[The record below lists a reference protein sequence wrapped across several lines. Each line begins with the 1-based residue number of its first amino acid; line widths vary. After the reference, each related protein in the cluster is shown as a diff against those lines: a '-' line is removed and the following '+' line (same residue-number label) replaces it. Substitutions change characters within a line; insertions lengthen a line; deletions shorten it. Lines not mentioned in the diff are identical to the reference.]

1 MACCGKT
8 GQLCITWF
16 GAIVAIF
23 SMISLIIYIVGFAT
37 GLCKQDPQEPLS
49 ARHFAQMLLITS
61 GFVCDFL
68 FMWTVFTHRQT
79 QRISYVIVLLIMTSV
94 WSAGGCLAIAAQIF
108 EACYNQEGQK
118 LLDIKN
124 LGTSCG
130 FSFVA
135 FVGAFLY
142 GFFATIKLFMVIH
155 NIKVSAASN
164 MKDVQLDA
172 VGQL

>member
-1 MACCGKT
+1 MCA
-8 GQLCITWF
+8 TWF
-16 GAIVAIF
+16 GAIIAF
-23 SMISLIIYIVGFAT
+23 LSMASLIIYIVGFAT

-61 GFVCDFL
+61 GFLCDFL
-68 FMWTVFTHRQT
+68 FVWTIFSHRET
-79 QRISYVIVLLIMTSV
+79 KRLSYFILLLIMTSV

-108 EACYNQEGQK
+108 EACYNKEGQK

-142 GFFATIKLFMVIH
+142 GFCGTIKLFMVVH
-155 NIKVSAASN
+155 NIKASSLGR
-164 MKDVQLDA
+164 KDIPLDT